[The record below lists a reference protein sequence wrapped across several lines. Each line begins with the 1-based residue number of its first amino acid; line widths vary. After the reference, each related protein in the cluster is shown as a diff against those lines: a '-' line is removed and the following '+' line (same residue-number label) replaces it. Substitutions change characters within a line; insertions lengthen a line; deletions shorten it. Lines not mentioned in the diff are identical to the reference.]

1 MSGDRAFRDVGP
13 EEYRWHTELQGDAL
27 KIVELLWIDGQFD
40 NGWQIGIGLLRA
52 RPLAGGNP
60 AITIKLMSPAGTV
73 SEVNHTFRPDEF
85 HDDGGL
91 SARWGTDNAVVGH
104 RDENGRLAG
113 YSLRLNVEGLRIS
126 LDAETV
132 CAGVKFVDR
141 SPGYTVHEPGSGLAV
156 GWWPL
161 VPRATCT
168 GTIDQAGSPITV
180 NGLVYLERQVSSF
193 PLGGKVGERT
203 AQSIWTWGHV
213 FAGDY
218 TIGWTDSGASEDFG
232 FRHFTPFVMWKGHDP
247 FFWTFAFASYVERFA
262 INPENGLAYPAI
274 VTLKAAMP
282 EVDMFVRLENGRFSE
297 HCVFNNMPGSLYS
310 RQVCNAQVQ
319 FRRWGRTHRIAGHG
333 VFEWGSAAGNF
344 PFAQETQH
352 GR

>member
-1 MSGDRAFRDVGP
+1 MSGEKVFREVGP
-13 EEYRWHTELQGDAL
+13 EEYRWHTELKGDAL

-52 RPLAGGNP
+52 RPLAGGKP
-60 AITIKLMSPAGTV
+60 AVTIKLMAPDGTV
-73 SEVNHTFRPDEF
+73 QEVNETFGTDEF

-91 SARWGTDNAVVGH
+91 SARWGERNLVRGRMD
-104 RDENGRLAG
+104 DNGRLIG
-113 YSLRLNVEGLRIS
+113 YALSLDVEGLRVD

-132 CAGVKFVDR
+132 CSGVKFVAG
-141 SPGYTVHEPGSGLAV
+141 SPGYTVHEPGTQLAV

-168 GTIDQAGSPITV
+168 ASIGHGGEQMTCR
-180 NGLVYLERQVSSF
+180 GLIYLERQVSSF
-193 PLGGKVGERT
+193 PLGGQQGEKT

-232 FRHFTPFVMWKGHDP
+232 YRHFTPFVAWKGADP

-262 INPENGLAYPAI
+262 VNPANGLVYPSV
-274 VTLKAAMP
+274 VTLKAATP
-282 EVDMFVRLENGRFSE
+282 DIDMFVRLENGRFSE
-297 HCVFNNMPGSLYS
+297 HRVFNDTPGSLYS
-310 RQVCNAQVQ
+310 RQVCDARVQ
-319 FRRWGRTHRIAGHG
+319 FRRWGKTHRTEGHG
-333 VFEWGSAAGNF
+333 VFEWGTAAGNF
-344 PFAQETQH
+344 PFQE
-352 GR
+352 GANA